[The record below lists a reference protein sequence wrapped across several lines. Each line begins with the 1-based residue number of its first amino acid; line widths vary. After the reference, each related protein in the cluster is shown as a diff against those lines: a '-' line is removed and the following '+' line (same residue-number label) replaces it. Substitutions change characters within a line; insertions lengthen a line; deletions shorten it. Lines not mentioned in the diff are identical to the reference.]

1 MRLVAFYGKNGQY
14 RYATLSKKEA
24 GMIDIVT
31 NNVKQIGTP
40 ADEGRVYISEK
51 AYKRIKTEGFREREV
66 FVLMG
71 HTESSGGK
79 YATFVEAAIAVYD
92 IEFEKNVPLWTN
104 KVWNGIFTE
113 IKENYEEMI
122 IVGWAFRQDDFP
134 AEPTPMLENI
144 HREHFGGAHQLM
156 FLMNR
161 IEQEENF
168 YIKKN
173 NHLKKK
179 SGFFVYYRMNEH
191 ACIVES
197 EEKTYSDSI
206 QTMTSN
212 KDVDDDRIKVTLPEE
227 FAGTSARRG
236 QYRQM
241 LENEGGSYRRYGR
254 GIRGASMKNADD
266 TAKTSHPLVSMVMIG
281 AIAALVVLLGL
292 GAGGSLHSLFEQKES
307 VPAMSTE
314 QELIPVEKISGEWYT
329 DK

>member
-1 MRLVAFYGKNGQY
+1 MAC
-14 RYATLSKKEA
+14 ALSHFMAKMDNINMLSYPKKEA

-161 IEQEENF
+161 VEQEENF

-191 ACIVES
+191 TYRYDEQSDEPEVS
-197 EEKTYSDSI
+197 GGKTDNS
-206 QTMTSN
+206 
-212 KDVDDDRIKVTLPEE
+212 DDDRIKVSLPEE
-227 FAGTSARRG
+227 FSRPAARRG

-241 LENEGGSYRRYGR
+241 LENEGRSHRGYGR
-254 GIRGASMKNADD
+254 GSRAAMADSEAGMEKGGRPFMSMI
-266 TAKTSHPLVSMVMIG
+266 MIG

-292 GAGGSLHSLFEQKES
+292 GAGGGLHGLFERKES

>member
-1 MRLVAFYGKNGQY
+1 
-14 RYATLSKKEA
+14 
-24 GMIDIVT
+24 MIDIVT

-51 AYKRIKTEGFREREV
+51 AYKRIKTEGFRDNEV

-79 YATFVEAAIAVYD
+79 YATFVEETIPVYD

-104 KVWNGIFTE
+104 KVWNGVFNE
-113 IKENYEEMI
+113 IKEKYEEMI
-122 IVGWAFRQDDFP
+122 IVGWAFRQTEFP

-156 FLMNR
+156 FLMNTV
-161 IEQEENF
+161 EQEENF

-179 SGFFVYYRMNEH
+179 SGFFVYYRMSEH
-191 ACIVES
+191 SSYCRGDVETGHK
-197 EEKTYSDSI
+197 ETEREKEY
-206 QTMTSN
+206 
-212 KDVDDDRIKVTLPEE
+212 DVDERIKVTLPEE
-227 FAGTSARRG
+227 FTHPAARRG

-241 LENEGGSYRRYGR
+241 LENGSNSRNTNSRQGR
-254 GIRGASMKNADD
+254 
-266 TAKTSHPLVSMVMIG
+266 PLVSMIMVG
-281 AIAALVVLLGL
+281 AIAARVVLLGL
-292 GAGGSLHSLFEQKES
+292 GAGGSIRSIFDRKET
-307 VPAMSTE
+307 VPAMSSE